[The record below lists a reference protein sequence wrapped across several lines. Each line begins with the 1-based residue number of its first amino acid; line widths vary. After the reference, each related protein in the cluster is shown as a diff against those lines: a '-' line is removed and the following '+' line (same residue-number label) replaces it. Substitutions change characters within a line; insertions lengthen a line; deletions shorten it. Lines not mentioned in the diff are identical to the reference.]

1 MAIFIKFAEHFTMK
15 PIFAFLFLISANY
28 TYSQSMKINL
38 WPEGSIPLSIK
49 NNIQEQAVSTD
60 IVRIGKVQVPQI
72 EVYLPN
78 KKSATGQAVIVC
90 PGGGYSILAYDWE
103 GTDIAKLLNA
113 NGIAAFVLKY
123 RLPDSL
129 SSTAP
134 DQVPLMDAKQAMRIV
149 REKAAS
155 WNINTNKIGIMG
167 FSAGGH
173 LASTLST
180 HFEKDT
186 RPDFSILIYP
196 VISMDKNIAHMGS
209 RNNLIGKHPTDAMI
223 KLYSNELQVA
233 VNTPPTFLI
242 HATDD
247 DGVPVENSLL
257 YYQALIK
264 NKVPAE
270 MHIYPTGG
278 HGFGLANGNRSLE
291 SWPSL
296 MIEWMRG
303 LK

>member
-1 MAIFIKFAEHFTMK
+1 MKLFFALL
-15 PIFAFLFLISANY
+15 FLFSNINSF
-28 TYSQSMKINL
+28 SQSMKINL

-49 NNIQEQAVSTD
+49 NNIQEQTVSTD

-78 KKSATGQAVIVC
+78 KKSATGQAVIIC

-103 GTDIAKLLNA
+103 GTDVAKLLNA
-113 NGIAAFVLKY
+113 HGIAAIVLKY

-134 DQVPLMDAKQAMRIV
+134 DKVPLMDAQQAIRMV
-149 REKAAS
+149 REKAVS
-155 WNINTNKIGIMG
+155 WNIQPNKIGIMG

-173 LASTLST
+173 LAATLST

-186 RPDFSILIYP
+186 RPDFGILIYP
-196 VISMDKNIAHMGS
+196 VISMDKSIAHMGS
-209 RNNLIGKHPTDAMI
+209 RNNLIGKDPTDEMI
-223 KLYSNELQVA
+223 KLYSNELQVTT
-233 VNTPPTFLI
+233 NTPPSFLI
-242 HATDD
+242 HASDD
-247 DGVPVENSLL
+247 DAVPVENSLY
-257 YYQALIK
+257 YYQALKK
-264 NKVPAE
+264 NNVPTE
-270 MHIYPTGG
+270 MHIYPKGG

-291 SWPSL
+291 SWPRL
-296 MIEWMRG
+296 MIEWMSG

>member
-1 MAIFIKFAEHFTMK
+1 MKFILT
-15 PIFAFLFLISANY
+15 LLIILS
-28 TYSQSMKINL
+28 TIQTFSQSMKINL
-38 WPEGSIPLSIK
+38 WPEGNIPLSIK
-49 NNIQEQAVSTD
+49 NNLQEQVVSTD

-78 KKSATGQAVIVC
+78 KRSITGQAVIIC

-103 GTDIAKLLNA
+103 GTDVAKLLNA
-113 NGIAAFVLKY
+113 HGIAAIVLKY

-155 WNINTNKIGIMG
+155 WNINPNKIGIMG

-180 HFEKDT
+180 HFEEETK
-186 RPDFSILIYP
+186 PNFSILIYP
-196 VISMDKNIAHMGS
+196 VISMDKSIAHMGS
-209 RNNLIGKHPTDAMI
+209 RNNLIGKQPSEEMA
-223 KLYSNELQVA
+223 KLYSNELQVTA
-233 VNTPPTFLI
+233 NTPPTFLI

-247 DGVPVENSLL
+247 QSVPVENSLL
-257 YYQALIK
+257 YYQALKK
-264 NKVPAE
+264 NKVPTE
-270 MHIYPTGG
+270 MHIYPAGG

-291 SWPSL
+291 SWPVL
-296 MIEWMRG
+296 LIEWMRG

>member
-1 MAIFIKFAEHFTMK
+1 MK
-15 PIFAFLFLISANY
+15 PFFALLFFLSTNNSF
-28 TYSQSMKINL
+28 SQSMKINL

-49 NNIQEQAVSTD
+49 NNIQEQTISTD

-78 KKSATGQAVIVC
+78 KKSATGQAVIIC

-103 GTDIAKLLNA
+103 GTDVAKLLNA
-113 NGIAAFVLKY
+113 HGIAAIVLKY

-134 DQVPLMDAKQAMRIV
+134 DKVPLMDAQQAMRMV
-149 REKAAS
+149 REKAS
-155 WNINTNKIGIMG
+155 GWNIQSNKIGIMG

-173 LASTLST
+173 LAATLST

-196 VISMDKNIAHMGS
+196 VISMDKSVAHMGS
-209 RNNLIGKHPTDAMI
+209 RNNLIGKHPTDEMI
-223 KLYSNELQVA
+223 KLYSNELQVTT
-233 VNTPPTFLI
+233 NTPPSFII
-242 HATDD
+242 HASDD
-247 DGVPVENSLL
+247 DGVPVENSLF
-257 YYQALIK
+257 YYQALQK
-264 NKVPAE
+264 NNVPTE
-270 MHIYPTGG
+270 MHIYPKGG

-291 SWPSL
+291 SWPRL

>member
-1 MAIFIKFAEHFTMK
+1 
-15 PIFAFLFLISANY
+15 
-28 TYSQSMKINL
+28 MKINL

-49 NNIQEQAVSTD
+49 NNIQEQTVSTD

-78 KKSATGQAVIVC
+78 KKSATGQAVIIC

-103 GTDIAKLLNA
+103 GTDVAKLMNA
-113 NGIAAFVLKY
+113 YGIAAIVLKY

-134 DQVPLMDAKQAMRIV
+134 DKVPLMDAQQAIRMV
-149 REKAAS
+149 REKATS
-155 WNINTNKIGIMG
+155 WNIQPNKIGIMG

-173 LASTLST
+173 LAATLST
-180 HFEKDT
+180 HLEKDT

-209 RNNLIGKHPTDAMI
+209 RNNLIGKHPTDEMI
-223 KLYSNELQVA
+223 KLYSNELQVTT
-233 VNTPPTFLI
+233 NTPPSFLI
-242 HATDD
+242 HASDD
-247 DGVPVENSLL
+247 DAVPVENSLF
-257 YYQALIK
+257 YYQALKK
-264 NKVPAE
+264 NNVPTE
-270 MHIYPTGG
+270 MHIYPKGG

-291 SWPSL
+291 SWPRL
-296 MIEWMRG
+296 MIEWMSG

>member
-1 MAIFIKFAEHFTMK
+1 MK
-15 PIFAFLFLISANY
+15 PFFALLFLLFTSNSF
-28 TYSQSMKINL
+28 SQSMKINL
-38 WPEGSIPLSIK
+38 WPEGKIPLRI
-49 NNIQEQAVSTD
+49 NNTIQEESISTD
-60 IVRIGKVQVPQI
+60 IIRIGKVQIPQI

-78 KKSATGQAVIVC
+78 KKSATGQGVIIC

-103 GTDIAKLLNA
+103 GTDVAKLLNA

-134 DQVPLMDAKQAMRIV
+134 NQVPLIDAKQAMRLV
-149 REKAAS
+149 REKAS
-155 WNINTNKIGIMG
+155 EWNILPNKIGIMG

-173 LASTLST
+173 LAATLST

-196 VISMDKNIAHMGS
+196 VISMDKNITHMGS
-209 RNNLIGKHPTDAMI
+209 RTNLIGKNPTDAMI
-223 KLYSNELQVA
+223 KLYSNELHVTGK
-233 VNTPPTFLI
+233 TPPSFLI

-257 YYQALIK
+257 YYQALKK

-270 MHIYPTGG
+270 MHIYPFGG
-278 HGFGLANGNRSLE
+278 HGFGLANGNKSLD
-291 SWPSL
+291 SWPRL
-296 MIEWMRG
+296 MINWLKG

>member
-1 MAIFIKFAEHFTMK
+1 MK
-15 PIFAFLFLISANY
+15 PLFTLLILFSAMN
-28 TYSQSMKINL
+28 SFCQNMKINL
-38 WPEGSIPLSIK
+38 WSEGSIPLSIK
-49 NNIQEQAVSTD
+49 NNIQEQVISTD

-78 KKSATGQAVIVC
+78 KKSATGQAVIIC

-103 GTDIAKLLNA
+103 GTDIAKLFNA
-113 NGIAAFVLKY
+113 HGIAAFVLKY

-134 DQVPLMDAKQAMRIV
+134 DQVPLLDAKQAMRIV
-149 REKAAS
+149 RSRAGE
-155 WNINTNKIGIMG
+155 WNINPNKIGIMG

-180 HFEKDT
+180 HFEEDT
-186 RPDFSILIYP
+186 KPNFSILIYP

-209 RNNLIGKHPTDAMI
+209 RNNLIGKHPADAMV
-223 KLYSNELQVA
+223 KLYSNELQITPQ
-233 VNTPPTFLI
+233 TPPTFLV

-247 DGVPVENSLL
+247 NGVPVENSLY
-257 YYQALIK
+257 YYQGLKK
-264 NKVPAE
+264 NGVAAE

-278 HGFGLANGNRSLE
+278 HGFGLALGKGALA

-296 MIEWMRG
+296 MIAW
-303 LK
+303 LKELR

>member
-1 MAIFIKFAEHFTMK
+1 MKHLFTFLLIFSTFNSF
-15 PIFAFLFLISANY
+15 
-28 TYSQSMKINL
+28 SQNMKINL

-49 NNIQEQAVSTD
+49 NNIQEQSISTD
-60 IVRIGKVQVPQI
+60 IIRIGKVQVPQI

-78 KKSATGQAVIVC
+78 KKSATGQAVIIC

-103 GTDIAKLLNA
+103 GTDIAKFFNA
-113 NGIAAFVLKY
+113 HGIAAFVLKY

-129 SSTAP
+129 SSTSP
-134 DQVPLMDAKQAMRIV
+134 DKVPLLDAKQAMRVV
-149 REKAAS
+149 RSHAVE
-155 WNINTNKIGIMG
+155 WNVNPNKIGIMG

-180 HFEKDT
+180 HFEEETK
-186 RPDFSILIYP
+186 PNFSVLIYP

-209 RNNLIGKHPTDAMI
+209 RNNLIGKHPSDAMI
-223 KLYSNELQVA
+223 KLYSNELQIS
-233 VNTPPTFLI
+233 NQTPPTFI
-242 HATDD
+242 VHASDD
-247 DGVPVENSLL
+247 SAVPVENSLY
-257 YYQALIK
+257 YYQALKK
-264 NKVPAE
+264 NGVPAE

-278 HGFGLANGNRSLE
+278 HGFGLALGKGALA

-296 MIEWMRG
+296 MIAWIME

>member
-1 MAIFIKFAEHFTMK
+1 
-15 PIFAFLFLISANY
+15 
-28 TYSQSMKINL
+28 MKINL

-49 NNIQEQAVSTD
+49 NNIQEKSISTD

-78 KKSATGQAVIVC
+78 KKGATGQAVIIC

-103 GTDIAKLLNA
+103 GTDIAKLFNA
-113 NGIAAFVLKY
+113 HGIAAFVLKY

-134 DQVPLMDAKQAMRIV
+134 DQVPLLDAKQAMRIV
-149 REKAAS
+149 RSRADE
-155 WNINTNKIGIMG
+155 WNINPDKIGIMD

-180 HFEKDT
+180 HFEETTK
-186 RPDFSILIYP
+186 PNFSILIYP

-209 RNNLIGKHPTDAMI
+209 RNNLIGKHPSDEMI
-223 KLYSNELQVA
+223 KLYSNELQITPK
-233 VNTPPTFLI
+233 TPPTFI
-242 HATDD
+242 VHATDD
-247 DGVPVENSLL
+247 NGVPVENSLY
-257 YYQALIK
+257 YYQGLKK
-264 NKVPAE
+264 NGVPAE

-278 HGFGLANGNRSLE
+278 HGFGLALGKGALA

-296 MIEWMRG
+296 MIAW
-303 LK
+303 LKELR

>member
-1 MAIFIKFAEHFTMK
+1 MKHLFTFLLIFSTFNSF
-15 PIFAFLFLISANY
+15 
-28 TYSQSMKINL
+28 SQNMKINL

-49 NNIQEQAVSTD
+49 NNIQEQSISTD
-60 IVRIGKVQVPQI
+60 IIRIGKVQVPQI

-78 KKSATGQAVIVC
+78 KKSATGQAVIIC

-103 GTDIAKLLNA
+103 GTDIAKFFNA
-113 NGIAAFVLKY
+113 HGIAAFVLKY

-129 SSTAP
+129 SSTSP
-134 DQVPLMDAKQAMRIV
+134 DKVPLLDAKQAIRVV
-149 REKAAS
+149 RSHAVE
-155 WNINTNKIGIMG
+155 WNVNPNKIGIMG

-180 HFEKDT
+180 HFEEETK
-186 RPDFSILIYP
+186 PNFSVLIYP

-209 RNNLIGKHPTDAMI
+209 RNNLIGKHPSDAMI
-223 KLYSNELQVA
+223 KLYSNELQIS
-233 VNTPPTFLI
+233 NQTPPTFI
-242 HATDD
+242 VHASDD
-247 DGVPVENSLL
+247 SAVPVENSLY
-257 YYQALIK
+257 YYQALKK
-264 NKVPAE
+264 NGVPAE

-278 HGFGLANGNRSLE
+278 HGFGLALGKGALA

-296 MIEWMRG
+296 MIAWIME

>member
-1 MAIFIKFAEHFTMK
+1 MKHLFT
-15 PIFAFLFLISANY
+15 LLILVSTINSF
-28 TYSQSMKINL
+28 SQTMKINL

-49 NNIQEQAVSTD
+49 NNIQEQSISTD

-78 KKSATGQAVIVC
+78 KKGATGQAVIIC

-103 GTDIAKLLNA
+103 GSDIAKLFNA
-113 NGIAAFVLKY
+113 HGIAAFVLKY

-134 DQVPLMDAKQAMRIV
+134 DQVPLLDAKQAMRMV
-149 REKAAS
+149 RSRAGE
-155 WNINTNKIGIMG
+155 WNINPDKIGIMG

-180 HFEKDT
+180 HFDETTK
-186 RPDFSILIYP
+186 PNFSILIYP

-209 RNNLIGKHPTDAMI
+209 RNNLIGKHPSDEMI
-223 KLYSNELQVA
+223 KLYSNELQITPK
-233 VNTPPTFLI
+233 TPPTFI
-242 HATDD
+242 VHATDD
-247 DGVPVENSLL
+247 NGVPVENSLY
-257 YYQALIK
+257 YYQGLKK
-264 NKVPAE
+264 NGVPAE

-278 HGFGLANGNRSLE
+278 HGFGLALGKGALA

-296 MIEWMRG
+296 MIAWMKE

>member
-1 MAIFIKFAEHFTMK
+1 MK
-15 PIFAFLFLISANY
+15 PFFALLFLLFTSNSF
-28 TYSQSMKINL
+28 SQSMKINL
-38 WPEGSIPLSIK
+38 WPEGKIPLRI
-49 NNIQEQAVSTD
+49 NNTIQEESISTD
-60 IVRIGKVQVPQI
+60 IIRIGKVQIPQI

-78 KKSATGQAVIVC
+78 KKSATGQGVIIC

-103 GTDIAKLLNA
+103 GTDVAKLLNA

-134 DQVPLMDAKQAMRIV
+134 NQVPLIDAKQAMRLV
-149 REKAAS
+149 REKAS
-155 WNINTNKIGIMG
+155 EWNILPNKIGIMG

-173 LASTLST
+173 LAATLST

-196 VISMDKNIAHMGS
+196 VISMDKNITHMGS
-209 RNNLIGKHPTDAMI
+209 RNNLIGKHPTDDMI
-223 KLYSNELQVA
+223 KLYSNELHVTGK
-233 VNTPPTFLI
+233 TPPSFLI

-257 YYQALIK
+257 YYQALKK

-270 MHIYPTGG
+270 MHIYPFGG
-278 HGFGLANGNRSLE
+278 HGFGLANGNKSLD
-291 SWPSL
+291 SWPTL
-296 MIEWMRG
+296 MINWLKG

>member
-1 MAIFIKFAEHFTMK
+1 MK
-15 PIFAFLFLISANY
+15 SIFALLFLLS
-28 TYSQSMKINL
+28 TTHTFSQSMKINL
-38 WPEGSIPLSIK
+38 WPEGNIPLSIK
-49 NNIQEQAVSTD
+49 NNLQEQAISTD

-72 EVYLPN
+72 EVFLPN
-78 KKSATGQAVIVC
+78 KRSVTGQAVIIC

-103 GTDIAKLLNA
+103 GTDVAKLLNA
-113 NGIAAFVLKY
+113 HGIAAIVLKY

-155 WNINTNKIGIMG
+155 WNINPNKIGIMG

-180 HFEKDT
+180 HFEEETK
-186 RPDFSILIYP
+186 PNFSILIYP
-196 VISMDKNIAHMGS
+196 VISMDKSIAHMGS
-209 RNNLIGKHPTDAMI
+209 RNNLIGKQPSEEMA
-223 KLYSNELQVA
+223 KLYSNELQVTT
-233 VNTPPTFLI
+233 NTPPTFLI

-247 DGVPVENSLL
+247 QSVPVENSLL
-257 YYQALIK
+257 YYQALKK
-264 NKVPAE
+264 NKVPTE
-270 MHIYPTGG
+270 MHIYPAGG

-291 SWPSL
+291 SWPVL
-296 MIEWMRG
+296 LIEWMRG

>member
-1 MAIFIKFAEHFTMK
+1 MKHLFT
-15 PIFAFLFLISANY
+15 FLLLFSTFNSF
-28 TYSQSMKINL
+28 SQNMKINL

-49 NNIQEQAVSTD
+49 NIIQEQSISTD
-60 IVRIGKVQVPQI
+60 IIRIGKVQVPQI

-78 KKSATGQAVIVC
+78 KKSATGQAVIIC

-103 GTDIAKLLNA
+103 GTDIAKFFNA
-113 NGIAAFVLKY
+113 HGIAAFVLKY

-129 SSTAP
+129 SSTSP
-134 DQVPLMDAKQAMRIV
+134 DKVPLLDAKQAMRLV
-149 REKAAS
+149 RSHAVE
-155 WNINTNKIGIMG
+155 WNVNPNKIGIMG

-180 HFEKDT
+180 HFEEETK
-186 RPDFSILIYP
+186 PNFSVLIYP

-209 RNNLIGKHPTDAMI
+209 RNNLIGKHPSDAMI
-223 KLYSNELQVA
+223 KLYSNELQIT
-233 VNTPPTFLI
+233 NQTPPTFII
-242 HATDD
+242 HASDD
-247 DGVPVENSLL
+247 SAVPVENSLY
-257 YYQALIK
+257 YYQALKK
-264 NKVPAE
+264 NGVPAE

-278 HGFGLANGNRSLE
+278 HGFGLALGKGALA

-296 MIEWMRG
+296 MIAWIME

>member
-1 MAIFIKFAEHFTMK
+1 MK
-15 PIFAFLFLISANY
+15 PFFALLFLLFTSNSF
-28 TYSQSMKINL
+28 SQSMKINL
-38 WPEGSIPLSIK
+38 WPEGKIPLRI
-49 NNIQEQAVSTD
+49 NNTIQEESISTD
-60 IVRIGKVQVPQI
+60 IIRIGKVQIPQI

-78 KKSATGQAVIVC
+78 KKSATGQGLIIC

-103 GTDIAKLLNA
+103 GTDVAKLLNA

-134 DQVPLMDAKQAMRIV
+134 NQVPLIDAKQAMRLV
-149 REKAAS
+149 REKAS
-155 WNINTNKIGIMG
+155 EWNILPNKIGIMG

-173 LASTLST
+173 LAATLST

-196 VISMDKNIAHMGS
+196 VISMDKNITHMGS
-209 RNNLIGKHPTDAMI
+209 RTNLIGKNPTDAMI
-223 KLYSNELQVA
+223 KLYSNELHVTGK
-233 VNTPPTFLI
+233 TPPSFLI

-257 YYQALIK
+257 YYQALKK

-270 MHIYPTGG
+270 MHIYPFGG
-278 HGFGLANGNRSLE
+278 HGFGLANGNKSLD
-291 SWPSL
+291 SWPRL
-296 MIEWMRG
+296 MINWLKG

>member
-1 MAIFIKFAEHFTMK
+1 MK
-15 PIFAFLFLISANY
+15 SIFALLFLLS
-28 TYSQSMKINL
+28 TTHTFSQSMKINL
-38 WPEGSIPLSIK
+38 WPEGNIPLSIK
-49 NNIQEQAVSTD
+49 NNLQEQAISTD

-78 KKSATGQAVIVC
+78 KRSVTGQAVIIC

-103 GTDIAKLLNA
+103 GTDVAKLLNA
-113 NGIAAFVLKY
+113 HGIAAIVLKY

-134 DQVPLMDAKQAMRIV
+134 DQVPLMDAKQALRIV

-155 WNINTNKIGIMG
+155 WNINPNKIGVMG

-180 HFEKDT
+180 HFEEETK
-186 RPDFSILIYP
+186 PNFSILIYP
-196 VISMDKNIAHMGS
+196 VISMDKSIAHLGS
-209 RNNLIGKHPTDAMI
+209 RNNLIGKQPSEKMA
-223 KLYSNELQVA
+223 KLYSNELQVTA
-233 VNTPPTFLI
+233 NTPPTFLI

-247 DGVPVENSLL
+247 QSVPVENSLL
-257 YYQALIK
+257 YYQALKK
-264 NKVPAE
+264 NKVPTE
-270 MHIYPTGG
+270 MHIYPAGG

-291 SWPSL
+291 SWPVL
-296 MIEWMRG
+296 LIEWMKG

>member
-1 MAIFIKFAEHFTMK
+1 MK
-15 PIFAFLFLISANY
+15 SIFALLFLLS
-28 TYSQSMKINL
+28 TTHTFSQSMKINL
-38 WPEGSIPLSIK
+38 WPEGNIPLSIK
-49 NNIQEQAVSTD
+49 NNLQEQAISTD

-78 KKSATGQAVIVC
+78 KRSVTGQAVIIC

-103 GTDIAKLLNA
+103 GTDVAKLLNA
-113 NGIAAFVLKY
+113 HGIAAIVLKY

-155 WNINTNKIGIMG
+155 WNINPNKIGIMG

-180 HFEKDT
+180 HFEEETK
-186 RPDFSILIYP
+186 PNFSILIYP
-196 VISMDKNIAHMGS
+196 VISMDKSIAHMGS
-209 RNNLIGKHPTDAMI
+209 RNNLIGKQPSEELA
-223 KLYSNELQVA
+223 KLYSNELQVTA
-233 VNTPPTFLI
+233 NTPPTFLI

-247 DGVPVENSLL
+247 QSVPVENSLL
-257 YYQALIK
+257 YYQALKK
-264 NKVPAE
+264 NKVPTE
-270 MHIYPTGG
+270 MHIYPAGG

-291 SWPSL
+291 SWPVL
-296 MIEWMRG
+296 LIEWMRG